1 MLFRDRP
8 HRSVL
13 LIPLLIFLSACGGKG
28 STHHSSPPRSNVDL
42 AISEANFT
50 VSPAAADA
58 DDPITISGTI
68 QNVGS
73 ETANEMLGDSFR
85 IRFNLSTDGTWELN
99 EVGFLEQIITAPIP
113 PGGSLDFTYTGPYGG
128 GETLNRFSDFCNST
142 NPDCPQPQFGVIG
155 AKVDGAEEINEVEEG
170 NNFAFKPIQVVGT
183 VVAAT
188 FRGCDFGLPGDYGAA
203 PGCDLSITDGLTT
216 YTQHQPCVNCGD
228 ATQIVFP
235 NEIRREIVV
244 SVTIRDCSLPLQCGG
259 SWEIIAAT
267 SKPGLPVST
276 KNALVSAGAPSGGDG
291 ATVAHIEIRD
301 PNY

>member
-8 HRSVL
+8 HLIVL
-13 LIPLLIFLSACGGKG
+13 PVPLLILLSACGGKG

-42 AISEANFT
+42 AISQINFA

-58 DDPITISGTI
+58 DDPVTISGTI
-68 QNVGS
+68 LNVGS

-99 EVGFLEQIITAPIP
+99 EVGFLEQTITAPIP
-113 PGGSLDFTYTGPYGG
+113 PGGSLDFSYSGPYGG
-128 GETLNRFSDFCNST
+128 GETFSHFGDFCNSS

-170 NNFAFKPIQVVGT
+170 NNFGFKPIQVVGT

-188 FRGCDFGLPGDYGAA
+188 FRGCDFGLPGDFGVA
-203 PGCDLSITDGLTT
+203 PGCDLQVSDGLAT
-216 YTQHQPCVNCGD
+216 YQQHQPCVGCGD

-235 NEIRREIVV
+235 NELHGEIQV
-244 SVTIRDCSLPLQCGG
+244 SVTIRDCNLPVQCGG

-276 KNALVSAGAPSGGDG
+276 RNFLVSAGASSGGDG
-291 ATVAHIEIRD
+291 ATVEHLEIRD